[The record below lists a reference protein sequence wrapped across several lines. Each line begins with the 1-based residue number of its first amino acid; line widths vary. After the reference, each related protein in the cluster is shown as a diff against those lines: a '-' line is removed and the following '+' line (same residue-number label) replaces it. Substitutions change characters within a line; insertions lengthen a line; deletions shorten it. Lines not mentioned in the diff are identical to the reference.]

1 MKIRNLTK
9 GGATMSKYIGV
20 WILWILTGLIL
31 SGCEGKIE
39 RNIEKLE
46 GSQEDREQAM
56 MELVLA
62 KEDAIPPL
70 IKALGDAE
78 RPSKVRVDVA
88 TVLFRMYMRESD
100 SRILPAFITIINDKD
115 PHLRSRIVIA
125 LADIGKKEGIAPLF
139 GRLDDPDEEV
149 LYQALCALESLGDK
163 IKEGERDSLVH
174 RAAMLTKSSS
184 ETESGRKVRQKA
196 EELLE
201 LAAERIAQEAEKL
214 VLKADL
220 KGAEAKFLEAKEQV
234 PNSLNVNLK
243 LGKFYFDNGQEQKGL
258 NLLSKFNLAVYAR
271 RLRPPPHIDG
281 DLGDACWKKA
291 TVIDSLYLRLDRV
304 FRPKRATGRSEIFVG
319 YTGESFYIA
328 LKAYKNRKDIVAA
341 HRGRDSNVWR
351 DDSLEMFLDTNR
363 DYRTYIQICV
373 NSLGEYFD
381 MSQKQRTAYN
391 GEFRTAAKVEENFWS
406 VEIEIPYKEL
416 GASKPQKGTIW
427 GFNAISTRMGVDAQ
441 QAQWVPT
448 YGNPHNPSRFGFL
461 IFE

>member
-1 MKIRNLTK
+1 
-9 GGATMSKYIGV
+9 MSRYIGV

-78 RPSKVRVDVA
+78 RPSKARVDVA

-100 SRILPAFITIINDKD
+100 SRILPAFIRSINDKD

-125 LADIGKKEGIAPLF
+125 LGDIGEKEGIAPLF

-149 LYQALCALESLGDK
+149 IYQALCALESLGDK
-163 IKEGERDSLVH
+163 MEEGKRDSLVQ
-174 RAAMLTKSSS
+174 RAAILTKSSS
-184 ETESGRKVRQKA
+184 ETESGRKVRQKGG
-196 EELLE
+196 ELLE
-201 LAAERIAQEAEKL
+201 AAAERITQEAEQL
-214 VLKADL
+214 ALKADL
-220 KGAEAKFLEAKEQV
+220 EGAEAAFLKAKERV

-243 LGKFYFDNGQEQKGL
+243 LGKFYFDNGEEQKGL
-258 NLLSKFNLAVYAR
+258 NLLREFNLAMYIR
-271 RLRPPPHIDG
+271 RLSPPPHIDG
-281 DLGDACWKKA
+281 NLGDACWKKA
-291 TVIDSLYLRLDRV
+291 AVIDSLYLRLDRV

-319 YTGESFYIA
+319 YTGESFYVA
-328 LKAYKNRKDIVAA
+328 LKAYKNRKDIVAN
-341 HRGRDSNVWR
+341 HRGRDSNVWM

-363 DYRTYIQICV
+363 DYRTFIQICV

-381 MSQKQRTAYN
+381 MSQEQRTAYN
-391 GEFRTAAKVEENFWS
+391 GEFRTGAKVEEDFWS
-406 VEIEIPYKEL
+406 VEIEIPYREL
-416 GASKPQKGTIW
+416 GASKPKKGTIW

-441 QAQWVPT
+441 QAQWVPS
-448 YGNPHNPSRFGFL
+448 YGSPLNPPRFGFL
-461 IFE
+461 IFD